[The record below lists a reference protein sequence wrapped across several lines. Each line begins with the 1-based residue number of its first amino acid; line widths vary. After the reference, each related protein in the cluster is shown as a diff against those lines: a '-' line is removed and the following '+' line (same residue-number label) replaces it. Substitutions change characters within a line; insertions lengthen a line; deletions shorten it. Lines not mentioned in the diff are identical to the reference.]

1 MRFRPLILC
10 VLAALSIS
18 GCAALDRE
26 KADSLVRDVDN
37 LKASLVDANSRIEG
51 LNAKLTLLQ
60 DKVERYEAAGKE
72 RPSPLPAAPP
82 EGLRVVPLGDDPVV
96 KARDGAM
103 ASSAGGAGP
112 RSPEAVDGGGR
123 KEALEA
129 PDALYRKA
137 HELLAAGNLA
147 GARMVFLKIADV
159 FPDYVLVDNALYW
172 AAETYYSERDFIR
185 AIAGFKEVE
194 LKYPNRNKAPD
205 AVLKIGLAYMET
217 GDIERG
223 REYLDKVMKKYPG
236 SEAADTAKKTVD
248 RMADKRVE

>member
-1 MRFRPLILC
+1 MRFRPSILC

-37 LKASLVDANSRIEG
+37 LKTSLVDTNSRIER
-51 LNAKLTLLQ
+51 LSTKLSLLQ
-60 DKVERYEAAGKE
+60 EKVEQYEAAGKE
-72 RPSPLPAAPP
+72 RLSAMPAAPP
-82 EGLRVVPLGDDPVV
+82 EGLRVVPLGDDAAT
-96 KARDGAM
+96 KAQDAK
-103 ASSAGGAGP
+103 ASSAEGPGPQSPAGADSG
-112 RSPEAVDGGGR
+112 
-123 KEALEA
+123 KEAA
-129 PDALYRKA
+129 QTPDALYRKG
-137 HELLAAGNLA
+137 HEFLAAGNLA
-147 GARMVFLKIADV
+147 GARMVFLKIADR

-172 AAETYYSERDFIR
+172 AAETYYTERDFTR

-194 LKYPNRNKAPD
+194 RKYPNRNKAPD

-248 RMADKRVE
+248 KMADKRVE